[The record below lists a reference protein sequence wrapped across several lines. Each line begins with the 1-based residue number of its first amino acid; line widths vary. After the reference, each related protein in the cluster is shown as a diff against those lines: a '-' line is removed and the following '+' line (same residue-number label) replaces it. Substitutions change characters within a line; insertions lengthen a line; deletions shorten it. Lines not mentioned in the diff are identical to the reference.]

1 LRASEITEVNTTRLE
16 VLLDNNLVIYDKDT
30 KVLFAKIVDFMQNIL
45 FGSFDEFYKDEVEDE
60 ELTNKTSIYL
70 LKSDLPLGS

>member
-1 LRASEITEVNTTRLE
+1 MRASEITEVNTTRLE